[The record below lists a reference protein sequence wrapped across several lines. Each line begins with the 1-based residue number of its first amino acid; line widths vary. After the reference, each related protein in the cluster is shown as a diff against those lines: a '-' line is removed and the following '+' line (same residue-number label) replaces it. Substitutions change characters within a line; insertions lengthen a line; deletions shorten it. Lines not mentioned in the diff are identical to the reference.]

1 MKKVVTRFA
10 PSPTGTL
17 HIGGVRTA
25 LFNYVYAKQNDGLF
39 LVRIEDTDR
48 ERSTKEFEKNILDS
62 LNSIGLS
69 PDLEPINQS
78 ERNDIYTAAAQKLI
92 DSNQAYYCDCSVE
105 ELDQMRAEQQSQGQ
119 KPQYDGRSRDK
130 NLSKAE
136 NTVLRLK
143 TPLEGEVVVND
154 YVRGDIVFNNSELD
168 DLIILR
174 SDGSPTYH
182 LCNVVDDYEQGVTTV
197 IRGEDHISNT
207 PRQIHIQNALGYP
220 ELEYAHLP
228 LVLGSDKKRL
238 SKRHAATSL
247 GEYKELGYLDSAIL
261 NTLARLGWSR
271 GENEVFYLD
280 DLIKEFS
287 ISEVQKAG
295 AIFDIT
301 KLDFLNSQHMANL
314 DLEEFIDHLRP
325 FLASKNIDI
334 DNHPKRD
341 LLIDSMRSS
350 ANNLA
355 GVALNLVCYF
365 HDVVEYNQKAIDKF
379 IGSSNQVLIDLKE
392 RLADASEWNESNID
406 NILLKYR
413 EEKELSVPKVNQPL
427 RIALTG
433 STNSPSLGMTL
444 SLFEKDEAKFQFLY
458 ESKTPLFKKIEMIAK
473 EIYRADEVIAD
484 TKIRDQLKS
493 FEDAGYG
500 DFPVCIAKTQYSFS
514 TDPSLKGAP
523 TGHSLPIR
531 EIRLS
536 SGAEFIVVVCGAVM
550 TMPGLPRVPAADS
563 IKLNKD
569 GEIEGLF

>member
-39 LVRIEDTDR
+39 LIRIEDTDK

-69 PDLEPINQS
+69 PDLDPINQS
-78 ERNDIYTAAAQKLI
+78 QRNDIYKAAAQKLI

-105 ELDQMRAEQQSQGQ
+105 ELDQMRAEQQAKGM

-130 NLSKAE
+130 NLPKSEK
-136 NTVLRLK
+136 TVLRLK
-143 TPLEGEVVVND
+143 TPLEGEVVVKD
-154 YVRGDIVFNNSELD
+154 HVRGDIIFNNSELD

-197 IRGEDHISNT
+197 IRGEDHLSNT

-247 GEYKELGYLDSAIL
+247 QEYKELGYLDSAIL

-271 GENEVFYLD
+271 GEKEVFYLE
-280 DLIKEFS
+280 DLIKEFN
-287 ISEVQKAG
+287 INEVQKAG

-314 DLEEFIDHLRP
+314 DLEEFISHLEP
-325 FLASKNIDI
+325 FLKSKQIDV
-334 DNHPKRD
+334 NSHPKKE

-350 ANNLA
+350 ANNLE
-355 GVALNLVCYF
+355 GIALNLVCYF
-365 HDVVEYNQKAIDKF
+365 HDVNEYNQKAIDKF
-379 IGSSNQVLIDLKE
+379 IGSSDEVLIDLKE
-392 RLADASEWNESNID
+392 KLMNLDDWNEDSID
-406 NILLKYR
+406 KLLVTYR

-433 STNSPSLGMTL
+433 STQSPSLGMTL
-444 SLFEKDEAKFQFLY
+444 SLFEKEEAI
-458 ESKTPLFKKIEMIAK
+458 SRIEKLIN
-473 EIYRADEVIAD
+473 
-484 TKIRDQLKS
+484 
-493 FEDAGYG
+493 
-500 DFPVCIAKTQYSFS
+500 
-514 TDPSLKGAP
+514 
-523 TGHSLPIR
+523 
-531 EIRLS
+531 
-536 SGAEFIVVVCGAVM
+536 FI
-550 TMPGLPRVPAADS
+550 
-563 IKLNKD
+563 
-569 GEIEGLF
+569 

>member
-39 LVRIEDTDR
+39 LIRIEDTDK

-69 PDLEPINQS
+69 PDLDPINQS
-78 ERNDIYTAAAQKLI
+78 QRNDIYKAAAQKLI

-105 ELDQMRAEQQSQGQ
+105 ELDQMRAEQQAKGM

-130 NLSKAE
+130 NLSKSE
-136 NTVLRLK
+136 KTVLRLK
-143 TPLEGEVVVND
+143 TPLEGEVVVKD
-154 YVRGDIVFNNSELD
+154 HVRGDIIFNNSELD

-247 GEYKELGYLDSAIL
+247 QEYKELGYLDSAIL

-271 GENEVFYLD
+271 GEKEVFYLE
-280 DLIKEFS
+280 DLIKEFN
-287 ISEVQKAG
+287 INEVQKAG

-314 DLEEFIDHLRP
+314 DLEEFISHLEP
-325 FLASKNIDI
+325 FLKSKQIDV
-334 DNHPKRD
+334 NSHPKKE

-350 ANNLA
+350 ANNLE
-355 GVALNLVCYF
+355 GIALNLVCYF
-365 HDVVEYNQKAIDKF
+365 HDVNEYNQKAIDKF
-379 IGSSNQVLIDLKE
+379 IGSSNELLVNLKE
-392 RLADASEWNESNID
+392 KLINLDDWNEDSID
-406 NILLKYR
+406 KLLVTYR

-433 STNSPSLGMTL
+433 STQSPSLGMTL
-444 SLFEKDEAKFQFLY
+444 SLFEKEEAILR
-458 ESKTPLFKKIEMIAK
+458 IEKLIN
-473 EIYRADEVIAD
+473 
-484 TKIRDQLKS
+484 
-493 FEDAGYG
+493 
-500 DFPVCIAKTQYSFS
+500 
-514 TDPSLKGAP
+514 
-523 TGHSLPIR
+523 
-531 EIRLS
+531 
-536 SGAEFIVVVCGAVM
+536 FI
-550 TMPGLPRVPAADS
+550 
-563 IKLNKD
+563 
-569 GEIEGLF
+569 